1 MLTLTPQMRIFLAVE
16 AIDFRNGI
24 DGLAGMC
31 LHKFG
36 CDPFGGGV
44 FVFRNRR
51 GTSLKILVYDGQ
63 GFWLCQKRL
72 SSGRFCGWPTCSS
85 AGTAANGVAGS
96 TAAALECGSGPCGTR
111 AAVAKTGGVKS
122 RRKKQK
128 KRAFLFRVCYVSLHG

>member
-44 FVFRNRR
+44 FVFCNRR

-72 SSGRFCGWPTCSS
+72 SSGRFCGWPTCSLPALQPMES
-85 AGTAANGVAGS
+85 RDLQLLLWNADPGR
-96 TAAALECGSGPCGTR
+96 AALGPLW
-111 AAVAKTGGVKS
+111 
-122 RRKKQK
+122 RKLE
-128 KRAFLFRVCYVSLHG
+128 A